1 MKPAPSSPPAPP
13 AAEFADGLGVR
24 VRLAE
29 KAGDELGVLR
39 LAPEF
44 VAVPA
49 FEFALRERVN
59 RLADFRHG
67 AYARVRRVDRFEGG
81 AVLGIVSEHAAGA
94 RLSQVLAAAEQHALD
109 VDTNAALCI
118 IRQLVPAVAVL
129 HQHARDV
136 AHGALAPERL
146 LVTPDTRIVVT
157 DYVLGSAIDQ
167 LRLSRDRLWRDIRI
181 AIPPG
186 AGSPRLD
193 QRSDVMQIGVV
204 ALALL
209 VGRPLQRDELRTMTD
224 VIGLCTERTVKGER
238 VPLSAPLR
246 RWLVRTVQIEPR
258 GSFATASEAQQ
269 GLEDVITG
277 EPSYTA
283 APAALDAFMA
293 KYREA
298 VGLPSEGP
306 RLTVPPLAPLPGPI
320 TVVPPA
326 SPSTP
331 PSAASIPRA
340 SGPAPVGTPKIVPP
354 VAAAPAPPAQAA
366 VVLPLP
372 AAPAAEPIS
381 GRALSV
387 QPFADPPQPVAAS
400 TVASLSSSRSGRH
413 RTGIGLDLHGSSS
426 DTAHGRRSD
435 LDEGTL
441 AFERSLAEA
450 AAKRQR
456 RWRFV
461 ERIVL
466 AIVVALAIA
475 EGIVIKYSL
484 LSATTM
490 PGSTGAFMLDSRPS
504 GVSVLIDGEARGA
517 TPLNLRLKG
526 GPHVLE
532 LRAGSRSRVLPI
544 TIKNGETVSH
554 YVELPSVAVTGGVDI
569 RRAPGARIRVDGLI
583 RGTSPLRVLDLTP
596 GTHDVLFETRGG
608 KVHQP
613 VQVQAGVTTVI
624 GPVESTPT
632 RVAAEGDGWVDVK
645 TPYEMSI
652 LEGGKVIGS
661 STAGKL
667 PLTAGTHEL
676 EIVNEALQFRTTS
689 SVTITAGEVFPLH
702 VALPMGTL
710 TLESDAPADVL
721 VDGVKVG
728 TTPISSLAI
737 AIGPHQVNFLNPQL
751 GQLQRLVT
759 VTASEPVKLSVTFKQ
774 P

>member
-1 MKPAPSSPPAPP
+1 MKPAHSSSPAPP
-13 AAEFADGLGVR
+13 AADFADGLGVR

-59 RLADFRHG
+59 RLSDFRHG

-94 RLSQVLAAAEQHALD
+94 RLSQVLTAAEQHSID

-129 HQHARDV
+129 HQYARDV

-157 DYVLGSAIDQ
+157 DYVLGSAVDQ
-167 LRLSRDRLWRDIRI
+167 LRLSRDRLWRDLRI

-224 VIGLCTERTVKGER
+224 VVGLCTERTVKGER
-238 VPLSAPLR
+238 VPLSDPLR
-246 RWLVRTVQIEPR
+246 RWLVRMIQIEPR
-258 GSFATASEAQQ
+258 GSFATATEAQQ

-283 APAALDAFMA
+283 APAALDAFMS

-320 TVVPPA
+320 GVVPPA
-326 SPSTP
+326 SPAATSSP
-331 PSAASIPRA
+331 AAPSRP
-340 SGPAPVGTPKIVPP
+340 SGPVPVAKAKTVAPA
-354 VAAAPAPPAQAA
+354 AAAPAPPEPSP
-366 VVLPLP
+366 VVIPLP
-372 AAPAAEPIS
+372 TAPAAEPIS
-381 GRALSV
+381 GRAFAV
-387 QPFADPPQPVAAS
+387 QSFADAPQPTAAS
-400 TVASLSSSRSGRH
+400 AAPVPSPRSGRH
-413 RTGIGLDLHGSSS
+413 RSGIGLDLHGSSS

-450 AAKRQR
+450 AAKRQA
-456 RWRFV
+456 RWRFA
-461 ERIVL
+461 ERIVFAIVL
-466 AIVVALAIA
+466 AIAIA
-475 EGIVIKYSL
+475 EGIVIKFSL

-490 PGSTGAFMLDSRPS
+490 PGSTGAFLLDSRPS

-517 TPLNLRLKG
+517 TPLSLRLKG

-544 TIKNGETVSH
+544 TIKNGETVSN
-554 YVELPSVAVTGGVDI
+554 YVELPSVAVTGGIDI
-569 RRAPGARIRVDGLI
+569 RRSPGARIRVDGLV
-583 RGTSPLRVLDLTP
+583 RGTSPMRVLDLTP
-596 GTHDVLFETRGG
+596 GTHDVLFETRNG
-608 KVHQP
+608 KLHQP

-624 GPVESTPT
+624 GPVEAPPT

-652 LEGGKVIGS
+652 LEGGKVLGS
-661 STAGKL
+661 SAAGKL
-667 PLTAGTHEL
+667 PLPAGPHEL
-676 EIVNEALQFRTTS
+676 EIVNEALQFHTTS
-689 SVTITAGEVFPLH
+689 SVVITAGEVFPLH
-702 VALPMGTL
+702 VALPMGTM
-710 TLESDAPADVL
+710 TLESDVPADVL

-737 AIGPHQVNFLNPQL
+737 AIGPHQVTFSHAQL

-759 VTASEPVKLSVTFKQ
+759 VTASEPVKLAVTFKQ

>member
-1 MKPAPSSPPAPP
+1 
-13 AAEFADGLGVR
+13 
-24 VRLAE
+24 
-29 KAGDELGVLR
+29 
-39 LAPEF
+39 
-44 VAVPA
+44 
-49 FEFALRERVN
+49 
-59 RLADFRHG
+59 
-67 AYARVRRVDRFEGG
+67 
-81 AVLGIVSEHAAGA
+81 
-94 RLSQVLAAAEQHALD
+94 
-109 VDTNAALCI
+109 
-118 IRQLVPAVAVL
+118 
-129 HQHARDV
+129 
-136 AHGALAPERL
+136 
-146 LVTPDTRIVVT
+146 
-157 DYVLGSAIDQ
+157 
-167 LRLSRDRLWRDIRI
+167 
-181 AIPPG
+181 
-186 AGSPRLD
+186 
-193 QRSDVMQIGVV
+193 
-204 ALALL
+204 
-209 VGRPLQRDELRTMTD
+209 MTD

-258 GSFATASEAQQ
+258 GSFATATEAQQ
-269 GLEDVITG
+269 GLEEVITG

-320 TVVPPA
+320 AVVPPA
-326 SPSTP
+326 SPATS
-331 PSAASIPRA
+331 PSAVPTSRA
-340 SGPAPVGTPKIVPP
+340 SGPAPVAMPKPVAP

-366 VVLPLP
+366 VVIPLP

-387 QPFADPPQPVAAS
+387 QPFADPPQPAAAS
-400 TVASLSSSRSGRH
+400 TPSPRSGRH

-450 AAKRQR
+450 AANRQR

-461 ERIVL
+461 ERIGL
-466 AIVVALAIA
+466 AIVVAIAIS

-517 TPLNLRLKG
+517 TPLSLRLKG
-526 GPHVLE
+526 GTHVLE

-569 RRAPGARIRVDGLI
+569 RRAPGARIRVDGLM

-624 GPVESTPT
+624 GPVEASAHAC
-632 RVAAEGDGWVDVK
+632 RSGRRW
-645 TPYEMSI
+645 
-652 LEGGKVIGS
+652 LGGR
-661 STAGKL
+661 
-667 PLTAGTHEL
+667 
-676 EIVNEALQFRTTS
+676 Q
-689 SVTITAGEVFPLH
+689 
-702 VALPMGTL
+702 
-710 TLESDAPADVL
+710 D
-721 VDGVKVG
+721 
-728 TTPISSLAI
+728 
-737 AIGPHQVNFLNPQL
+737 
-751 GQLQRLVT
+751 
-759 VTASEPVKLSVTFKQ
+759 PV
-774 P
+774 